1 MKKTN
6 GSKRWKLH
14 GSVAAIALVFILA
27 SSVAFPSYYNKMANA
42 SGFLPK
48 MNESSFNLGLDLQGG
63 ASLLYDADMSSI
75 AESERAAALEGVRD
89 VIERRVNAF
98 GVAEPL
104 VQTSVNGD
112 TYRVSVE
119 LAGVFDVEKAI
130 AMIGETPI
138 LEFKTP
144 ITTINLDPTE
154 EQQAQI
160 DAAQTTE
167 RAAALLTL
175 EQALVTED
183 FAALATEISLDESTK
198 QNGGYVGFISD
209 EHPIFDG
216 LAKEIAAK
224 RYRTG
229 IIDGLYES
237 SSALHIVNYMSSK
250 TETIPKL
257 RHILICHA
265 ESDRCENERTK
276 EEALALAT
284 TIRKE
289 STARNFAEKAQEYS
303 EDSSA
308 QEGGDLGYVTQ
319 GMMVPAFEEAGFALR
334 DGRIS
339 DVVETQFGYHII
351 WRESSKR
358 TTMYE
363 IAHIELP
370 WTTLSD
376 ILVISPWE
384 STELSGKNVRNA
396 SVAFDPTSGMPY
408 VVLTFDSEGGELF
421 GQITEKQVGNVIGI
435 FLDGEPISTPVVQS
449 AIFGGEASITGNFTI
464 AEAKLLVQRLNAG
477 ALPVP
482 VNLVA
487 QQTVGPTLGAL
498 SLEQGINAALIGFAL
513 VAIFMVLYYR
523 LAGFIAVLALLV
535 YAAVNLAIYKWL
547 GVTITLSGIAGFI
560 LSLGM
565 AVDAN
570 VLIFERLKEELNSG
584 RDLKTAIDEGFRRA
598 WTSIRD
604 GNITTLIA
612 AGVLFMMATSFVK
625 GFALTL
631 GIGILTSMIT
641 AILVTRI
648 FLKWTS
654 GWKALSAKWLY
665 NGSNVK

>member
-1 MKKTN
+1 M
-6 GSKRWKLH
+6 
-14 GSVAAIALVFILA
+14 AIVLIFILA
-27 SSVAFPSYYNKMANA
+27 TSIAFPAYWNKVADA

-48 MNESSFNLGLDLQGG
+48 MADSSFNLGLDLQGG

-75 AESERAAALEGVRD
+75 AESERTAALEGVRD

-98 GVAEPL
+98 GIAEPL
-104 VQTSVNGD
+104 VQTSIND
-112 TYRVSVE
+112 DSYRVSVE
-119 LAGVFDVEKAI
+119 LAGVFDVKKAI

-138 LEFKTP
+138 LEFKVP
-144 ITTINLDPTE
+144 ISSITLDPTE
-154 EQQAQI
+154 EQAAQI
-160 DAAQTTE
+160 ASAQEKE
-167 RAAALLTL
+167 RAEALLIL
-175 EQALVTED
+175 ER
-183 FAALATEISLDESTK
+183 ALATDDFSALASEISLDSTTK
-198 QNGGYVGFISD
+198 EQGGYVGFISD
-209 EHPIFDG
+209 EHPVFDG
-216 LAKEIAAK
+216 LAKEIASK

-229 IIDGLYES
+229 VIDGLYES
-237 SSALHIVNYMSSK
+237 SSALHIVNYLSSK
-250 TETIPKL
+250 TETVPKL
-257 RHILICHA
+257 RHILICHN

-276 EEALALAT
+276 EEAFALAET
-284 TIRKE
+284 VKDGL
-289 STARNFAEKAQEYS
+289 TARNFAERATEYS
-303 EDSSA
+303 EDGSA
-308 QEGGDLGYVTQ
+308 ESGGDLGYVTA
-319 GMMVPAFEEAGFALR
+319 GMMVPVFEEAGFALR

-339 DVVETQFGYHII
+339 DIVETEFGYHII

-358 TTMYE
+358 VTMYE
-363 IAHIELP
+363 IAHIEVP

-376 ILVISPWE
+376 ILVLSPWE
-384 STELSGKNVRNA
+384 STELSGKNVSNA
-396 SVAFDPTSGMPY
+396 SVAFDPTTQMPY

-435 FLDGEPISTPVVQS
+435 FLDGEAISTPVVQS
-449 AIFGGEASITGNFTI
+449 AIYGGEASITGNFTI

-487 QQTVGPTLGAL
+487 EQTVGPTLGAL
-498 SLEQGINAALIGFAL
+498 SLEKGLNAAFGGFAL
-513 VAIFMVLYYR
+513 VAIFMILYYR
-523 LAGFIAVLALLV
+523 LSGLFAVLSLFV
-535 YAAVNLAIYKWL
+535 YASINLAIYKLL

-570 VLIFERLKEELNSG
+570 VLIFERLKEELQSG

-641 AILVTRI
+641 AIFVTRI
-648 FLKWTS
+648 FLKWAS
-654 GWKALSAKWLY
+654 ERKLLRAKWLY
-665 NGSNVK
+665 NGTK